1 MICGKLKIFEKIDK
15 TFNNIFKHPTSVC
28 MTYTEHAKFS
38 FYISYVFLKGS
49 VMGLIHSVHP
59 DSYITYAQ
67 DTIKEVNK
75 LLNDYGCKN

>member
-1 MICGKLKIFEKIDK
+1 MSYIKH
-15 TFNNIFKHPTSVC
+15 NIFKKIDTRFNNTFKHPKNVC

-38 FYISYVFLKGS
+38 FYLSYVFLKGATQ
-49 VMGLIHSVHP
+49 GIIHSLYP

-75 LLNDYGCKN
+75 LLENSGCKD